1 MMRSWVMPMVRRLHR
16 KMGEQRL
23 LRRGTDFSAELSA
36 PPRTSWDEIKRTPSS
51 RLGAFWLS
59 RWPTV
64 LT

>member
-1 MMRSWVMPMVRRLHR
+1 MTTQARTLTPRGARP
-16 KMGEQRL
+16 
-23 LRRGTDFSAELSA
+23 LRPPRPARDGHSLSAELSA
-36 PPRTSWDEIKRTPSS
+36 PPGMSWDDVKRKPSS

>member
-1 MMRSWVMPMVRRLHR
+1 MTTQARVLTPRGARALHP
-16 KMGEQRL
+16 
-23 LRRGTDFSAELSA
+23 RGRPRDGHSLSAELSA
-36 PPRTSWDEIKRTPSS
+36 PPGMSWDGVKRTPSS